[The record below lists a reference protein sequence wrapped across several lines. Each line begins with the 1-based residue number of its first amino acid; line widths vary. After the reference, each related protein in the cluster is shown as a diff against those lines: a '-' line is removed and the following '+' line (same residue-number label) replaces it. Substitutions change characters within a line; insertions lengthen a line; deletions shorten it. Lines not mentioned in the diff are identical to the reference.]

1 MTNDDMAL
9 VRDYARRNSEE
20 AFAALVSRHVNL
32 VYSVAMRQLRDPHLA
47 GEVTQA
53 VFIILARKAKSLGD
67 QTILA
72 GWLCRTARYASADA
86 LKTQRRRQLREQEAY
101 MQSVLSEPGPE
112 VWTQIAPMLDDALG
126 RLGEK
131 DHNAVV
137 LRFFENKSMADVGA
151 AFGASEDAAKT
162 RVNRALE
169 KLRQFFLKRG
179 VDSTTTAIAEAIS
192 ANSILIAPAG
202 LAKAISAAAAAK
214 GAAASITTLTLVKT
228 TLVAMNTKTI
238 VATVGTAIVIAG
250 ITAWLS
256 SFHFGNQPDP
266 APVNITL
273 PIQLPNAISRRD
285 AKDLLFEIGPDP
297 DTRRTSNSA
306 PAIHIKGPIPPP
318 PDLPPNYSDAAMQKA
333 GNSSSAPYWVTN
345 GSPLLGK
352 RIRITGWL
360 KCSNVL
366 DRAAAYFCIYD
377 PARGFV
383 RLDTMDDW
391 DDRPSLRGTMNW
403 QQVEFVT
410 DVPKDPCVIWTG
422 PDLYGPGELWGDDFE
437 IAFAPSAPITD
448 DRRWRH
454 TSESPD
460 TYSENDDY
468 TVTHNGHHTVCL
480 AYTAKE
486 PPRGAW
492 MWWGQKIRPPDF
504 EKYRGHS
511 MRMSGWVKLENVS
524 GRLQPCVRPWDK
536 NSHWGQDSMSNDNSL
551 KGTKDWTKFTVTGKI
566 AEDTAHIDTPFILW
580 GSGKVWIDMD
590 SLKFEVVN

>member
-1 MTNDDMAL
+1 MEDL
-9 VRDYARRNSEE
+9 VLLQEYARNESEP
-20 AFAALVSRHVNL
+20 AFAALVDRHVGL
-32 VYSVAMRQLRDPHLA
+32 VYSAALRQLRDPQLA
-47 GEVTQA
+47 EDVTQA
-53 VFIILARKAKSLGD
+53 VFIILARKARRLSRL
-67 QTILA
+67 TVLS
-72 GWLCRTARYASADA
+72 GWLLQATRYAANA
-86 LKTQRRRQLREQEAY
+86 HIRAAIRRTRREQEAA
-101 MQSVLSEPGPE
+101 MQSQLNDSSSAVWAQLEPLLDEAMASLGDADRN
-112 VWTQIAPMLDDALG
+112 VIA
-126 RLGEK
+126 
-131 DHNAVV
+131 
-137 LRFFENKSMADVGA
+137 LRFFENKTANEIAHEMRLNK
-151 AFGASEDAAKT
+151 EAAKK
-162 RVNRALE
+162 RVARALE
-169 KLRQFFLKRG
+169 KLRKFFAARG
-179 VDSTTTAIAEAIS
+179 VDSTTAAIAETIS
-192 ANSILIAPAG
+192 AHSVQVAPVG

-238 VATVGTAIVIAG
+238 AATVGVAVVIAG

-256 SFHFGNQPDP
+256 SFHFGHQPEP
-266 APVNITL
+266 APANITL

-285 AKDLLFEIGPDP
+285 KNDLLFEIGRDP

-306 PAIHIKGPIPPP
+306 PAIHIKGPIPSP
-318 PDLPPNYSDAAMQKA
+318 PDLPPNYSDAAIQKA

-360 KCSNVL
+360 KCSNVR
-366 DRAAAYFCIYD
+366 DWAAAYFCIYD
-377 PARGFV
+377 QQRGFV
-383 RLDTMDDW
+383 RIDTMDDR
-391 DDRPSLRGTMNW
+391 DDRPVLRGTMDW

-410 DVPKDPCVIWTG
+410 DVPKEPCVIWTG

-437 IAFAPSAPITD
+437 ITLAPDAPITD

-454 TSESPD
+454 TSETPD
-460 TYSENDDY
+460 SYSKTDDY
-468 TVTHNGHHTVCL
+468 SVTHNGHHTVCL

-486 PPRGAW
+486 APRGAW

-536 NSHWGQDSMSNDNSL
+536 NSHWGQDSMSNDYRL
-551 KGTKDWTKFTVTGKI
+551 KGTMDWTKFTVTGKI